1 MLMGYDPRGPSVCK
15 LPNGEQ
21 RKQIFL
27 AWAQIQWLVK
37 DARYQ
42 NIFNFLP
49 QESGKCFNQKLLV
62 IQNNKLHCII
72 FKSNINTLQMENHH
86 PPRFL
91 SPCHQSVLESWR
103 IQSRH
108 MIWVKYK
115 QENFA
120 IFSPLLF
127 SPTFQS

>member
-1 MLMGYDPRGPSVCK
+1 MILEDLQYVSY
-15 LPNGEQ
+15 LGEQ
-21 RKQIFL
+21 GKQIFL

-37 DARYQ
+37 DARYR

-72 FKSNINTLQMENHH
+72 FKSTINTLQMENHH
-86 PPRFL
+86 LPRFL
-91 SPCHQSVLESWR
+91 LPCHQSIMESRR

-108 MIWVKYK
+108 MI
-115 QENFA
+115 
-120 IFSPLLF
+120 
-127 SPTFQS
+127 